1 MCVWQISSRSA
12 AGSTAKKSRSNLAGR
27 GSAARSLRSAD
38 CNEARAVWTCG
49 KLFTKTTTRSR
60 STQLNCGT
68 FCLRGPIF
76 LPPASPNNFASQ
88 ATVWRHQFPPAAVLR
103 KPRRRSPVQQHQRVL
118 LRLATAPVVL
128 AVLLRVELG
137 QHRHVLQ
144 FRRAVVHQFCHKRS
158 RSLITSSC
166 NAPRSYWNQQSLM
179 HWTSTLNPSGS
190 SVRGPAMLLR
200 WERIA
205 SGICRT

>member
-1 MCVWQISSRSA
+1 MHVTDLIA
-12 AGSTAKKSRSNLAGR
+12 IGR
-27 GSAARSLRSAD
+27 GLVGEQVKKQFGVVWFSGRSLRS
-38 CNEARAVWTCG
+38 RAVWTCG
-49 KLFTKTTTRSR
+49 KLFTKTRTRSR

-88 ATVWRHQFPPAAVLR
+88 ATVLRHQFPPATVLR

-137 QHRHVLQ
+137 QHQHLELLQ
-144 FRRAVVHQFCHKRS
+144 FLRVVVHLRFRQRPAV
-158 RSLITSSC
+158 SSW
-166 NAPRSYWNQQSLM
+166 NAPRSCCTHSNLKSL
-179 HWTSTLNPSGS
+179 TST
-190 SVRGPAMLLR
+190 
-200 WERIA
+200 
-205 SGICRT
+205 